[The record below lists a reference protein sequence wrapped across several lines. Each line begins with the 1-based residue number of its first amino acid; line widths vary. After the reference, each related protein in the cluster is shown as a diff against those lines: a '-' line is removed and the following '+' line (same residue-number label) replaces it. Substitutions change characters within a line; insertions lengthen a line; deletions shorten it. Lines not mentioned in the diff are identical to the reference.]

1 MKPLVK
7 IRRILKDGER
17 FIIGQDFLAPIGNL
31 EKSIREEVP
40 KEYLED
46 TLQMLLVR
54 GRNLLYSEIPELNSE
69 ETIYIDLDTKPKEN
83 KDIITN
89 LVSQSREA
97 LYDFLDKERVDTK
110 NIFTPS
116 LLFEKLFVFIN
127 DSKIELFKL
136 NEMYKNLFREEIL
149 EKVNVNN
156 IFYVDILK
164 NNKKESFII
173 TEMID
178 SIYKMINENRRCSSE
193 NDYRRINCT

>member
-7 IRRILKDGER
+7 IRRIVKDGER

-69 ETIYIDLDTKPKEN
+69 EYIYIDLDAKPKEN

-97 LYDFLDKERVDTK
+97 VYSFLDKERVDTK
-110 NIFTPS
+110 NIFTPA
-116 LLFEKLFVFIN
+116 LLFEKLFVLIN
-127 DSKIELFKL
+127 DSKVELFKL
-136 NEMYKNLFREEIL
+136 NEMYKNLFREESL
-149 EKVNVNN
+149 EKINVNN
-156 IFYVDILK
+156 VFYVDILK

-173 TEMID
+173 TELID
-178 SIYKMINENRRCSSE
+178 SI
-193 NDYRRINCT
+193 